1 MALDP
6 IANSFANGSFAGKVA
21 VVTGSTQGL
30 GAATASLF
38 AARGAAGL
46 IISGR
51 NVERGEAVAAAL
63 TSSTTKAVFV
73 PSELSDADSCLSL
86 IGAADAEFGR
96 IDVLVNAAAYT
107 VRGSI
112 VDTTVE
118 LWDRMMNINARAPFL
133 LTQAA
138 VAVMRREQ
146 IAGSIV
152 NVSSVAAHGGQ
163 EFLNPYTASK
173 AALNAWTKNTAF
185 ALAPD
190 RIRVNVIAPGWM
202 NTEGEDLIQRRFHE
216 ADDGWHDSV
225 AAEQPFGRLIDP
237 NEAARAIAFAA
248 SDESGLMTG
257 AIIDFDQRI
266 IGTGTPENP
275 GVVSL
280 KDTDW
285 GQAENLS

>member
-1 MALDP
+1 MNAE
-6 IANSFANGSFAGKVA
+6 ANTDSFRNASFAGKVA

-38 AARGAAGL
+38 AARGVEGL
-46 IISGR
+46 VISGR
-51 NVERGEAVAAAL
+51 NVERGAAVAAAL
-63 TSSTTKAVFV
+63 DSDTTRAVFV
-73 PSELSDADSCLSL
+73 PSELSEVESCHDL
-86 IGAADAEFGR
+86 IKAVDDKFGR
-96 IDVLVNAAAYT
+96 VDVLVNAAAYT

-138 VAVMRREQ
+138 AAIMRREQ
-146 IAGSIV
+146 TPGSIV

-163 EFLNPYTASK
+163 EFLNPYVASK

-190 RIRVNVIAPGWM
+190 RIRVNVVAPGWM
-202 NTEGEDLIQRRFHE
+202 NTEGEDVIQRRFHGG
-216 ADDGWHDSV
+216 DDGWYASA

-257 AIIDFDQRI
+257 AIINFDQRI

-275 GVVSL
+275 GTTSL
-280 KDTDW
+280 TDTDW
-285 GQAENLS
+285 GQAELLG